1 MAGSTP
7 NPIRYQKLT
16 PSWREDRKNILRG
29 GVRIRSPRIGN
40 SRVQKKFQSCLIV
53 PMTPNSKH
61 WGFVESA
68 VCTSVIAEKL
78 FTRRLGRVQN
88 DDRLPPEKTSRH
100 QYHFGI
106 VLRRKSSFG
115 DGECSFASVGLL
127 SIGSSG
133 FIWAIDD
140 RIGFRAHRLKAFG
153 GASQFH

>member
-1 MAGSTP
+1 
-7 NPIRYQKLT
+7 
-16 PSWREDRKNILRG
+16 
-29 GVRIRSPRIGN
+29 
-40 SRVQKKFQSCLIV
+40 
-53 PMTPNSKH
+53 MTPNSKH

-88 DDRLPPEKTSRH
+88 DDRLPPEKTPRH

-106 VLRRKSSFG
+106 VLRRKSNFG
-115 DGECSFASVGLL
+115 DEECSFASVGLL

-140 RIGFRAHRLKAFG
+140 RVGFRIHRLKAFG
-153 GASQFH
+153 EPPSSIKLIFQLSSVISRWDSDQLFIHFRKKPIHSIMEGVAFAISVVSTCPIDW